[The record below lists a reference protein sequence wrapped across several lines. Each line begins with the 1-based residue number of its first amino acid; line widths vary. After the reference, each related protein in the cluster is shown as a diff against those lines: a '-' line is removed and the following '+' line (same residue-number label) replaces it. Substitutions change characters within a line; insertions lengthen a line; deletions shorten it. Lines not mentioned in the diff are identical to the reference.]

1 MFVTKVGFYLAAIF
15 FVAAVFC
22 STAIAQ
28 YTGGNGSGYGSAISA
43 PDIPLPVEL
52 VSFKARVINN
62 QVKLIW
68 DTETEVDNYG
78 FEVERVAYKKGNNE
92 LIWNKLGFVE
102 GYGNS
107 NSPKQ
112 YSFTDENPA
121 GGNKLLYRLKQ
132 IDTDGQFSY
141 SNGIEVDIDFN
152 EFVLFQNYP
161 NPFNPV
167 TKIKFKLQKSG
178 MARLVVYNVIGEK
191 VRSLLNEVMEEGIH
205 EVEFNAINLPS
216 GIYIYRLEAGEYKE
230 TKLMQLLK

>member
-1 MFVTKVGFYLAAIF
+1 MFVKKVGFYLVAIF
-15 FVAAVFC
+15 FGAALFY

-28 YTGGNGSGYGSAISA
+28 YTGGIGSGSGSAISA
-43 PDIPLPVEL
+43 PNIPLPVEL
-52 VSFKARVINN
+52 VSFNAKVINN
-62 QVKLIW
+62 QVKLVW
-68 DTETEVDNYG
+68 ATETEVDNYG
-78 FEVERVAYKKGNNE
+78 FEVERAAFKNGINE
-92 LIWNKLGFVE
+92 LNWNRLGFVE
-102 GYGNS
+102 GHGNS

-112 YSFTDENPA
+112 YSFTDKNPA
-121 GGNKLLYRLKQ
+121 GGKKLLYRLKQ

-141 SNGIEVDIDFN
+141 SNEIEVDIDFN

-216 GIYIYRLEAGEYKE
+216 GVYIYRLEAGKYKE